1 LLCVLP
7 DRNVELSEVENRMLS
22 SGYTPTILLRK
33 MIQRDVNITLPKFNI
48 QFDMEMSPTLQK
60 VISIV
65 LFQLYLPNY
74 LQFEL
79 FCVCWYNS
87 IQLLQMG
94 IRNLFTNEADLSGM
108 SSSSRS
114 ATLKVS
120 SVYHQ
125 CTIEVNEGGSEA
137 SAASGKCHLNNL
149 LCFVIKNCV
158 KILLG
163 LEITPLSGGF
173 GNHFGPIEFR
183 ADRPFLIYLIDRENY
198 NIPLIIG
205 RVYNPLQGKY
215 TNVNQHQDSVEK
227 TAVKAERHSPAK
239 VSAALIQRTEFQPTR
254 PFPQFIQE
262 SDQVIYPQKPSYYYN
277 SVKQFANR
285 YFSHSPPVKHLHTT
299 PVVFPEDNF
308 DGHHWKREIGNSTSL
323 PEVSSTTV
331 TSSTLEN
338 EDVDTRLKD
347 PLWFNKPTA
356 PEVIIPLNPPVSN
369 HRPAIVR
376 PQSTSIPEKPSSTS
390 GQPFSSTIP
399 PNIFF
404 ALPTAPNPSPVFPIN
419 QANNGWNQ
427 KEQNIDTLH
436 QTITT

>member
-1 LLCVLP
+1 
-7 DRNVELSEVENRMLS
+7 
-22 SGYTPTILLRK
+22 
-33 MIQRDVNITLPKFNI
+33 
-48 QFDMEMSPTLQK
+48 
-60 VISIV
+60 
-65 LFQLYLPNY
+65 
-74 LQFEL
+74 
-79 FCVCWYNS
+79 
-87 IQLLQMG
+87 MG

-137 SAASGKCHLNNL
+137 SAASGKCHLSNL

-183 ADRPFLIYLIDRENY
+183 ADRPFLIYLIDRENN

-205 RVYNPLQGKY
+205 RVYNPLQSKY
-215 TNVNQHQDSVEK
+215 TNVDQHQDSAEK

-239 VSAALIQRTEFQPTR
+239 VSAALIPRTEFQPTR

-308 DGHHWKREIGNSTSL
+308 DGHHWKREIGNSTSV
-323 PEVSSTTV
+323 PEVSSVTV

-427 KEQNIDTLH
+427 KEQNIGGAPGYPPIPSHNNDMTFLNNRPVFISH
-436 QTITT
+436 PWYPSQTHSYFQPHSSGSGSELQGIFFPDYRSSSRNYTPV